1 MRFIKE
7 LLSKKS
13 RRGIYMDSNCVMVFL
28 TALNMI
34 MTFYFLRKQLD
45 RIDNQFKETNRPR
58 IEVQYIFEKR
68 TFMGLRF
75 VNNGNYVAENVSIR
89 FDQDFKES
97 ASDQFRAC
105 LIKEENNKCTIGAGN
120 YYDIFFANINE
131 KGSIKNAKG
140 IILYENQG
148 KKYKTDFNI
157 SISNYMTIYSVDTE
171 MNDLI
176 KEIKE
181 INMSLK
187 VIKDKINM

>member
-1 MRFIKE
+1 
-7 LLSKKS
+7 
-13 RRGIYMDSNCVMVFL
+13 MDSNCVMVFL

-75 VNNGNYVAENVSIR
+75 VNNG
-89 FDQDFKES
+89 QDFKES